1 MSGQGQGS
9 PRDRLLNA
17 AVDHVAGHGVAG
29 LSLRELAAA
38 IGTSHRMLIHHFGS
52 KEGLLVEVV
61 RVVEARQRAAL
72 ADLATSEIPLEEAG
86 RRFWDRLTDP
96 GLDAQE
102 RLFFELYGQ
111 ALQGRPWARSLLDGI
126 VDDWLAPLGALL
138 VAAGT
143 PSSLAP
149 TDARLALAVA
159 RGLLLDLLA
168 TDDRDAVTRAM
179 TRFQSLLLDGTRS
192 GNRGSGED
200 RGS

>member
-1 MSGQGQGS
+1 MSGQAS
-9 PRDRLLNA
+9 PRDRLLAA

-29 LSLRELAAA
+29 LSLRDLAAA

-61 RVVEARQRAAL
+61 KVVEARQRAAL
-72 ADLATSEIPLEEAG
+72 ADLTAADIPLEEAG
-86 RRFWDRLTDP
+86 LRFWARLTDP
-96 GLDAQE
+96 ALDGQE

-126 VDDWLAPLGALL
+126 VDDWLAPLAAALT
-138 VAAGT
+138 AAGLPAST
-143 PSSLAP
+143 AS

-168 TDDRDAVTRAM
+168 TNDHTAVTAAM
-179 TRFQSLLLDGTRS
+179 SRFQSLLL
-192 GNRGSGED
+192 GSPGVH
-200 RGS
+200 GS